1 MSRQSPPPSARS
13 WSFTA
18 ELASIFST
26 DCQVSRRPGLLRRP
40 RLLLGTVIMST
51 LRPAY
56 WLESVSV
63 IKCRLAVVQ
72 HEHIDV
78 IRPGVGLVW

>member
-1 MSRQSPPPSARS
+1 MSRQSPPVRQKLEFYSR
-13 WSFTA
+13 TC
-18 ELASIFST
+18 IHFST

-56 WLESVSV
+56 WLESVSI